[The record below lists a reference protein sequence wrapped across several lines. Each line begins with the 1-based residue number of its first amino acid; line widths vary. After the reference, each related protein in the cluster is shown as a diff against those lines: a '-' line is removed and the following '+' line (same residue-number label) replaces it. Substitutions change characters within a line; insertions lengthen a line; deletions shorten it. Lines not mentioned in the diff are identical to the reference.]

1 MKISRTGIV
10 GGDLMVF
17 IKRKKGYEIL
27 PFNRKVSYPL
37 DFFVRF
43 TKPSA

>member
-17 IKRKKGYEIL
+17 IQRKKGYEIL
-27 PFNRKVSYPL
+27 PFTGKFHIL
-37 DFFVRF
+37 
-43 TKPSA
+43 